1 MNRAP
6 IKPVHPPA
14 RRDGARRPDDEDW
27 WNDVLHD
34 PRARAPKQ
42 HYLDGPSMF
51 RLDRQNA
58 TDRVPLPLRPA
69 PLDGP

>member
-1 MNRAP
+1 MKQAP
-6 IKPVHPPA
+6 VRPGLSPH
-14 RRDGARRPDDEDW
+14 RREGARCPDDEDW

-42 HYLDGPSMF
+42 HYLDGPSRL

-58 TDRVPLPLRPA
+58 TR
-69 PLDGP
+69 